1 MAAAFLPVFHEMDN
15 LVNWSTTLDES
26 NWVVMM
32 KRPSESATGSGLLA
46 PFDSDVWVLILISLV
61 AIGPTI
67 YIIILIRAKLCKD
80 DEVLTTVIP
89 LDNCI
94 WFVYGALMKQGST
107 IMPMAGKSQY
117 RLYCTRMSEL
127 SEAVT
132 G

>member
-15 LVNWSTTLDES
+15 LVNWSTSLDES

-32 KRPSESATGSGLLA
+32 KRPSESVTGSGLLA
-46 PFDSDVWVLILISLV
+46 PFDSTVWVLILVSLI

-67 YIIILIRAKLCKD
+67 YIIVFIRAKLCKD
-80 DEVLTTVIP
+80 DEVLTTIVP

-107 IMPMAGKSQY
+107 IMPMAVEFMYS
-117 RLYCTRMSEL
+117 LTEL
-127 SEAVT
+127 GCLNSPK
-132 G
+132 

>member
-15 LVNWSTTLDES
+15 LVKWSTSLDES

-46 PFDSDVWVLILISLV
+46 PFDSNVWILILISLI

-67 YIIILIRAKLCKD
+67 YIIVLIRAKLCKH
-80 DEVLTTVIP
+80 DEVLTTIVP
-89 LDNCI
+89 LDTCI

-107 IMPMAGKSQY
+107 SMPIAGEYQY
-117 RLYCTRMSEL
+117 RL
-127 SEAVT
+127 
-132 G
+132 